1 MKQNQTKNSILFWE
15 IATNIIRDIFVKKY
29 FGKDLS
35 DVYWIADEV
44 GSVLAVNDYFFN
56 LDDMI
61 GYLRYHYSSKMMFEH
76 YQHVLD
82 IESENINRR
91 NDFRRYPINIK
102 NYKKLKK

>member
-15 IATNIIRDIFVKKY
+15 IATNIIKDIFVKRY

-35 DVYWIADEV
+35 DVYWIAGEV
-44 GSVLAVNDYFFN
+44 GTVLVVNDYFFS

-61 GYLRYHYSSKMMFEH
+61 NYLRYHYSSKMMFKH
-76 YQHVLD
+76 YQYVLD
-82 IESENINRR
+82 ISMKNSESKNKFEE
-91 NDFRRYPINIK
+91 YPINIK